1 MADQTS
7 STAAPGAPAHDG
19 SVTPAPVEL
28 PDLYFRARCASSTC
42 KALLGG
48 FHIPCVGGMVVFS
61 CAKCSLTTV
70 FRNSEYGIQ
79 SRLAGPLVGAV
90 PCPPGKG
97 VNGAPRTR
105 GARGGRGR

>member
-1 MADQTS
+1 MADQTHS
-7 STAAPGAPAHDG
+7 AAATGAPAHDG
-19 SVTPAPVEL
+19 SVKPAPIEL
-28 PDLYFRARCASSTC
+28 PDLYFRARCAAPNC

-61 CAKCSLTTV
+61 CPKCNLSTV

-79 SRLAGPLVGAV
+79 SRLAGPLVGAA
-90 PCPPGKG
+90 PCPPG
-97 VNGAPRTR
+97 PRTR